1 MTGLARDRTSD
12 CRVSHFVFFFGSS
25 PVIQRPDTVTL
36 PLPSLQHWQYPSP
49 LKGLKPVTCKLWFIL
64 NSHTQLCTLSCNGNL
79 EWDCS
84 WYSPLL
90 KNSNIALYSENL
102 FHLVILNSSFFFLF
116 FLNKCHDSLA
126 GAMLGYCCQRKWDC
140 SLPYLILHCQREFI
154 SICLARNYFFQ
165 VLPHC
170 QHQISSNKAKR
181 ICETE
186 DVLHIIPNLPVS
198 TLQNLDYSVYAL
210 HGYFNTK

>member
-116 FLNKCHDSLA
+116 FFKQVPRFSGRCHAWLLLPEEVRLFPSLSHIA
-126 GAMLGYCCQRKWDC
+126 L
-140 SLPYLILHCQREFI
+140 S
-154 SICLARNYFFQ
+154 
-165 VLPHC
+165 
-170 QHQISSNKAKR
+170 KR
-181 ICETE
+181 IYQHLSCK
-186 DVLHIIPNLPVS
+186 NLFFSGVA
-198 TLQNLDYSVYAL
+198 TLPASD
-210 HGYFNTK
+210 F